1 MVDALDAYPPYEWLG
16 AVGWISL
23 RIHHFYF
30 VGRISNEPKR
40 IRNPTAS
47 AQKILIGSVI
57 KELIQ
62 LCFLQLVGNRS
73 LLLLFILMHFI
84 GFWLDAQALKQLHV
98 FIGFGIRRG

>member
-47 AQKILIGSVI
+47 AQKILIGRVI

-62 LCFLQLVGNRS
+62 FCFLQLIGDRG
-73 LLLLFILMHFI
+73 LLLFFILMHLISFR
-84 GFWLDAQALKQLHV
+84 LDAQPLEELHI